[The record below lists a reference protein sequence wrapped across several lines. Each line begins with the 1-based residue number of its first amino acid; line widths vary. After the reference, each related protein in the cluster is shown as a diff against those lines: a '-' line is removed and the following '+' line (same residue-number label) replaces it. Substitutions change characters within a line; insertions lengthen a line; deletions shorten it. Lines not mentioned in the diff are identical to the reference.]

1 MKGKLTDREKAP
13 VIKEKIRK
21 RNMQKP
27 AESRQKEIREFNQ
40 CSFSLQ
46 PPQYIV
52 ITVPLCIFSCEDK

>member
-40 CSFSLQ
+40 VHSLFSHRTGNLKK
-46 PPQYIV
+46 PTHHRALLI
-52 ITVPLCIFSCEDK
+52 

>member
-40 CSFSLQ
+40 VHSLFSHRTGNFN
-46 PPQYIV
+46 PPTIGPY
-52 ITVPLCIFSCEDK
+52 